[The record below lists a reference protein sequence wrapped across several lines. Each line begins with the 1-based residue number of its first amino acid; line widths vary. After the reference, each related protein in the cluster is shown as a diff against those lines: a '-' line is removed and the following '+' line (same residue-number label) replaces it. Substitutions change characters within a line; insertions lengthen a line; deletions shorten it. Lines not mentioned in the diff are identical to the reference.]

1 MILACQTV
9 ETFGRHT
16 LYRYVTSFQN
26 FKQFTRQVS
35 LQFTFHQYF
44 INLLIGL
51 DCLDHGTDAEH
62 HFVFFHS
69 SISFPFYRRAIR
81 LFPALCGQ
89 RYKDLRFYYIP
100 LYCIKT
106 NKRMLPGLLHLGCRF
121 STSVKSM
128 RISPDQE

>member
-1 MILACQTV
+1 MILTCQTV

-16 LYRYVTSFQN
+16 LYRYITSFQN

-62 HFVFFHS
+62 HFVFFHY
-69 SISFPFYRRAIR
+69 SISFPFSSPDYFDFSR
-81 LFPALCGQ
+81 LYADKDT
-89 RYKDLRFYYIP
+89 KDLRFYYILSYILAIAFQLMP
-100 LYCIKT
+100 
-106 NKRMLPGLLHLGCRF
+106 
-121 STSVKSM
+121 
-128 RISPDQE
+128 